1 MSSNPNTASAAVLV
15 LLFKNYS
22 NAKIKKVI
30 CSSNYC
36 KTVELS

>member
-22 NAKIKKVI
+22 NAKIKKSSVLVI
-30 CSSNYC
+30 TV
-36 KTVELS
+36 TVELS